1 MRTAAAVVVLA
12 TWLPAARGQGI
23 SATKHNLSVSGP
35 GTVKSTN
42 ETQICI
48 FCHVPHRG
56 AGGAPAGSASYTPYA
71 SSTLVSPQPGQ
82 PSGATRICLS
92 CHDGTIAPGGS
103 LGRLPDGPSNV
114 GLDLRFSHP
123 VSFVPTATP
132 SSARPR
138 PTTRCGSTPPG
149 GCSAPRATIRT
160 SPIAIPSRRSSWSR
174 TTADRRCAPPAT
186 SRRRGSTRRTNSR
199 RVPSTPATARAPA
212 TPPWPTTAAGSCHR
226 SHAAGTSSRLLDA
239 PEPQL
244 CLRCHDGRVAATDVS
259 SDFAKAYV
267 HPVLLGAAGHDAAEG
282 PGSPTHALPE
292 TSASQARHVACSDCH
307 DTHTPGKPGWVAGV
321 WGIDATGVRI
331 DPARFEYEVCFRCHA
346 DSANQ
351 PQRLGPLPPST
362 VRRAV
367 IDVNLRRR
375 FDPAAPSF
383 HPVVAPGRSA
393 TVPGL
398 IAPLTTGSVI
408 TCSSCH
414 ASDTGPGAGGA
425 GPAGPHGSIYPQLLE
440 RAQAT
445 ADLTVE
451 SPTAYALCYK
461 CHDRDVLLS
470 DASLFK
476 PHRKHVVDALTPCSA
491 CHDAHGVSAL
501 QGNPVNNAH
510 LIDFDVSVVQPNAQG
525 LRIYESAGPGA
536 GSCSLSCHGREHERT
551 GY

>member
-1 MRTAAAVVVLA
+1 MRTAAALVVL
-12 TWLPAARGQGI
+12 TSWLPAARGQGI

-56 AGGAPAGSASYTPYA
+56 GGGTPGGSASYTPYA

-132 SSARPR
+132 ELRP
-138 PTTRCGSTPPG
+138 PPPDD
-149 GCSAPRATIRT
+149 AVRLDT
-160 SPIAIPSRRSSWSR
+160 SGRLQCTSCHDPHV
-174 TTADRRCAPPAT
+174 ADRDPVEKKFLVKDN
-186 SRRRGSTRRTNSR
+186 RGSALCATCHVPAAWLDSPHQQSTRPFDTSHG
-199 RVPSTPATARAPA
+199 ARAGY
-212 TPPWPTTAAGSCHR
+212 TTVADHGCGSCHR
-226 SHAAGTSSRLLDA
+226 SHAAGTTSRLLDT